1 MVLATSSLP
10 DAREH
15 LTECLLDNAATRG
28 ENAAL
33 RQALQVNT
41 AAVSSLFARLLEA
54 ENEHPWLVDALR
66 RSEARCAELEAEL
79 VTLGGQ
85 LEAVYRTKTFR
96 MLAPARRVWGKA
108 LRITRAAR

>member
-1 MVLATSSLP
+1 MVQAGSVT
-10 DAREH
+10 DEREH
-15 LTECLLDNAATRG
+15 LTQCLLDNAATRG

-41 AAVSSLFARLLEA
+41 AAVNSLFARLLEA

-66 RSEARCAELEAEL
+66 RTEARCDELETQL
-79 VTLGGQ
+79 VALGGE

-96 MLAPARRVWGKA
+96 MMAPARRVWGA
-108 LRITRAAR
+108 VLRVTRAPH